1 VTDVDA
7 VRAAFRSKRH
17 RYSNEI
23 ELHHSLAAT
32 LVEAGIEF
40 EREVKIVGGRIDFLI
55 GDLGVEVKVGG
66 SAAALARQV
75 ARYTAEPRVGRIL
88 IVTTRPVHRA
98 VHGTAN
104 EVVVDVL
111 VIGALS

>member
-1 VTDVDA
+1 MTDVEA

-23 ELHHSLAAT
+23 ELHMSLAAT
-32 LVEAGIEF
+32 LTEAGIDF
-40 EREVKIVGGRIDFLI
+40 EREVKVIGGRIDFLI
-55 GDLGVEVKVGG
+55 GDLGVEVKVKG
-66 SAAALARQV
+66 SLGALARQV
-75 ARYTAEPRVGRIL
+75 ARYTAEPRIGSIL
-88 IVTTRPVHRA
+88 IVTTLPVHRA